1 MQEQDQSNQ
10 TITSSVIPRVIAEY
24 KRQLLIIGVAAIV
37 LSALFS
43 SPFFITPL
51 YKSTVILYPT
61 ASKSISKVLLSE
73 NPGNSKD
80 ILEFGE
86 EEQTEQMLQVLNSNK
101 IRDRLIL
108 KYNLLAHY
116 DIPADA
122 DFKMTRLYK
131 EYENNFNY
139 RRTEYMAVKITV
151 LDKDAQMAAD
161 MANDIAELVDSTINL
176 MQKAVAIQG
185 FEIVEREYLNLKNEV
200 MIKEDSLT
208 ILREFGVHD
217 YESQSEMF
225 NRQLAI
231 EMAKGNE
238 AGVKRLEKKLE
249 TLAKYGGPYV
259 SLRDALEHDKK
270 QLSELKAK
278 YEEAKVDATQNLP
291 HKFVVDTAYKAE
303 KKSYPIRWLI
313 VVISLFSALILG
325 VVIFGVFEVYNGN
338 IDLSVKKKIFEINTL
353 KKRSAYSASNLENT
367 PRVVSQKDDEQVEI
381 EKKNKEKEKEIEE
394 RISAIEKQEAL
405 IILEQQRLA
414 NKIKEE
420 NKNAVTPASSSTR
433 KIDQKNIEMNNYFN
447 SSNLLNLVNKWK
459 FHLLI
464 VVVVAALLGAI
475 FSGSAFITPMFKSYG
490 IAYPANVDSYSD
502 ESETEQMLQIMN
514 SQDIIDSVIKKFDLP
529 AHYEI
534 DKNYKYF
541 QSVLFEEYRQ
551 NVSISKTPFESVMV
565 EVMDKDP
572 DTAALI
578 AASIF
583 KFYDQKVEILHKTKY
598 KEVIDMYENQLAY
611 KRQNLDSL
619 KQVLFVLGTEYGIF
633 EYQYQ
638 SQEIMRGYLKTLTGQ
653 GADRVNTKEVQR
665 LLDNIESKGG
675 QLIEVIE
682 MLQSES
688 RAYVLIKQDYE
699 MALRFY
705 NADMTYSN
713 MITSPF
719 AADKKSYPIRWLIVV
734 VVAIAA
740 FVFAMLAILIIEKRA
755 FDIKK

>member
-1 MQEQDQSNQ
+1 MQEQDQSTQ
-10 TITSSVIPRVIAEY
+10 TITSSVILRVITKY
-24 KRQLLIIGVAAIV
+24 KKQLSIIGVVAIV
-37 LSALFS
+37 LSVIFS
-43 SPFFITPL
+43 SPYFITPL

-61 ASKSISKVLLSE
+61 ASKSVSKVLLSE
-73 NPGNSKD
+73 NVGNSKD

-86 EEQTEQMLQVLNSNK
+86 EEQTEQMLQILNSNK
-101 IRDRLIL
+101 IRDRLIN
-108 KYNLLAHY
+108 KYDLLDHY
-116 DIPADA
+116 GISPDA
-122 DFKMTRLYK
+122 DFKMTQLYK
-131 EYENNFNY
+131 EYESNFNY

-151 LDKDAQMAAD
+151 LDKDPQMASD

-176 MQKAVAIQG
+176 MQKEVALKG
-185 FEIVEREYLNLKNEV
+185 FEIVEKEYLNLKNEV
-200 MIKEDSLT
+200 KIKEDSLT
-208 ILREFGVHD
+208 ILRQFGVHD

-231 EMAKGNE
+231 EMADGNE

-278 YEEAKVDATQNLP
+278 YDEAKVDATENLP
-291 HKFVVDTAYKAE
+291 HKFVVDSAYKAE

-313 VVISLFSALILG
+313 VVISLFSALLLG
-325 VVIFGVFEVYNGN
+325 VIIFGAMEVYNGN
-338 IDLSVKKKIFEINTL
+338 IDLNVKKKTFKLNTL
-353 KKRSAYSASNLENT
+353 KKSSGIADSNIENSPRASNIRDENQNKLE
-367 PRVVSQKDDEQVEI
+367 QKLD
-381 EKKNKEKEKEIEE
+381 EKEKEIED
-394 RISAIEKQEAL
+394 RISEIEKQEAA
-405 IILEQQRLA
+405 IRLEQKRLA
-414 NKIKEE
+414 DEIKNKK
-420 NKNAVTPASSSTR
+420 AVTPAADNTIKR
-433 KIDQKNIEMNNYFN
+433 DQKNIEMDNYFN
-447 SSNLLNLVNKWK
+447 SSNLLYLINKWK

-464 VVVVAALLGAI
+464 VVVVAALLAII

-514 SQDIIDSVIKKFDLP
+514 SQDIIDSVITKFNLA

-551 NVSISKTPFESVMV
+551 NVSISKTPYESVMV
-565 EVMDKDP
+565 EVMDKSP

-583 KFYDQKVEILHKTKY
+583 KFYDKKVEYLHKTKY
-598 KEVIDMYENQLAY
+598 KEVIDMYENQLAF
-611 KRQNLDSL
+611 KRENLDSL
-619 KQVLFVLGTEYGIF
+619 KQILFVLGTEYGIF

-653 GADRVNTKEVQR
+653 GPDRVNSKEVQR

-719 AADKKSYPIRWLIVV
+719 VADKKSYPIRWLIVV
-734 VVAIAA
+734 VVTIAA

-755 FDIKK
+755 FEIKK